1 VATTPIPFFAA
12 SLPMVARSILL
23 EVAAE
28 YREWMWRSRLTF
40 IVPQI
45 ARPGINHLSPK
56 EIYYLLTSNLRD
68 VLERFARGE
77 ISLDEAARE
86 ANLLSYREVGEM
98 AKLDPRRVDRIGVP
112 EAILAEGKSPSDLV
126 DIVLSFLVASKAVL
140 VTRVSPDQ
148 LAALREAPLPPG
160 AELRE
165 EARAKAA
172 VISRGWPPE
181 PSGGKVG
188 VLSAGTADIPVAEE
202 ARVTAELLGC
212 DTAVEYDVGV
222 AGIHRL
228 FPSLEKML
236 DRDALVVAA
245 GREGTLPAVV
255 AGLTEAAVVGR
266 PGSPGDGAGGA
277 TPRATTAGALCSS
290 RPIRAWACRAA
301 RKAPA
306 GRRRSSPGA
315 TSRRRSA
322 STTAR
327 AQTPRSARWS
337 APTTCFCA

>member
-1 VATTPIPFFAA
+1 MATTPIPFFAA

-255 AGLTEAAVVGR
+255 AGLTEAPVVGL
-266 PGSPGDGAGGA
+266 PVSTGYGAGGGGEA
-277 TPRATTAGALCSS
+277 ALLSMLQSCSVMVVVNIDAGFVAGAF
-290 RPIRAWACRAA
+290 AA
-301 RKAPA
+301 KIANQA
-306 GRRRSSPGA
+306 ANRRNM
-315 TSRRRSA
+315 
-322 STTAR
+322 
-327 AQTPRSARWS
+327 
-337 APTTCFCA
+337 